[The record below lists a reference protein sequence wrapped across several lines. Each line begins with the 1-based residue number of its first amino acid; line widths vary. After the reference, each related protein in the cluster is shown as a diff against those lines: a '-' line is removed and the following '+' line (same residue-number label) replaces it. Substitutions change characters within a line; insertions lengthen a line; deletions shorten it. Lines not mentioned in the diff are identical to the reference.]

1 VIARSP
7 SPRIVS
13 LIASG
18 TEIVAELGFADC
30 LVGVSHECDFPPF
43 VADLPRLTR
52 PKVDAGASSAE
63 IDERVRTLAET
74 GEAAYALRGAALERL
89 RPDLIVT
96 QDVCDVCAVA
106 VPDVGR
112 MLARLDLPGTE
123 VCTLDGIDLPGVLE
137 DFRRVARALGAPERG
152 RRLAERVEGRLVRA
166 SARASARVSVG
177 AADPTGTEARPRMA
191 FIEWLAPPMIGGGWF
206 PELVRA
212 AGCEPVLADRPGRFE
227 QIGWPDVATAD
238 PDYVVI
244 APCGFGVRRS
254 LAELD
259 DPAVARALLAVP
271 AVRDGRCII
280 LDGHAYFNRPGPRL
294 AEGVEVLAALVHDG
308 TLPAEDLT
316 VELPAAWWD
325 GRVTRPV
332 LRASGAAVG

>member
-1 VIARSP
+1 MIARSP

-30 LVGVSHECDFPPF
+30 LVGVSHECDFPPL

-52 PKVDAGASSAE
+52 PKVDAAASSAE

-74 GEAAYALRGAALERL
+74 REAAYALRGAALERL

-112 MLARLDLPGTE
+112 RLARLDLPGTE
-123 VCTLDGIDLPGVLE
+123 VCTLDGIDLRGVLE
-137 DFRRVARALGAPERG
+137 DFRRVGRALGTPERG
-152 RRLAERVEGRLVRA
+152 RRLAERVEGRLATA
-166 SARASARVSVG
+166 SAWASAG
-177 AADPTGTEARPRMA
+177 ASAGAPDRTGGARPRMA

-227 QIGWPDVATAD
+227 QIGWPDVAAAD

-259 DPAVARALLAVP
+259 DPAIARALLAVP

-325 GRVTRPV
+325 GLVTRPA

>member
-1 VIARSP
+1 MIARSP

-74 GEAAYALRGAALERL
+74 GEAAYALHGAALERL
-89 RPDLIVT
+89 RPDLIIT

-112 MLARLDLPGTE
+112 MLSRLDLPGTD

-137 DFRRVARALGAPERG
+137 DFRRVARAVGAPERG
-152 RRLAERVEGRLVRA
+152 RRLAERVEGRLARA
-166 SARASARVSVG
+166 SARASAG
-177 AADPTGTEARPRMA
+177 ASDRWGAARPRMA
-191 FIEWLAPPMIGGGWF
+191 FIEWLAPPMVGGGWF

-227 QIGWPDVATAD
+227 QIGWPDVAAAD
-238 PDYVVI
+238 PDYVAI

-254 LAELD
+254 LTELD
-259 DPAVARALLAVP
+259 DPAVARALRTVP
-271 AVRDGRCII
+271 AVRDERCIV

-294 AEGVEVLAALVHDG
+294 AEGVEVLAALVHGG
-308 TLPAEDLT
+308 TLSAEDLT

-325 GRVTRPV
+325 GRVALPA
-332 LRASGAAVG
+332 LRASGAVVG

>member
-1 VIARSP
+1 MIARSP

-74 GEAAYALRGAALERL
+74 GEAAYALHGAALERL

-123 VCTLDGIDLPGVLE
+123 VCTLDGIDLCGVLE

-152 RRLAERVEGRLVRA
+152 RRLAGRVERRLRRA
-166 SARASARVSVG
+166 TARAAGASVG
-177 AADPTGTEARPRMA
+177 ASDRTGADGRPRVA

-227 QIGWPDVATAD
+227 QIGWPDVAAAD
-238 PDYVVI
+238 PDFVVI

-254 LAELD
+254 LAEID
-259 DPAVARALLAVP
+259 DPAIARALGSIP
-271 AVRDGRCII
+271 AVRDGRCIV

-308 TLPAEDLT
+308 TLPAEHLT
-316 VELPAAWWD
+316 VDLSAAWWD
-325 GRVTRPV
+325 GHVARPA